1 MQEESERQFVSMES
15 SMKCFTIETI
25 VNAQRWTLNATLD
38 TKDHL
43 AGYVSLSKIQAKSL
57 LMLLRIAMAIM
68 RFLKV
73 IEKFRETL
81 ALEESSTSHFE

>member
-1 MQEESERQFVSMES
+1 MLEENERQFASMES

-43 AGYVSLSKIQAKSL
+43 VDYVSLSKIQAKSL

-81 ALEESSTSHFE
+81 ALEVSSTSHFE